1 VYFLALLRVPDIDR
15 YRREYGRQLVP
26 MLAAAG
32 AKILVASPSPTV
44 LEGHW
49 EPTWTA
55 LIQFPDRGSA
65 MQWYESE
72 AYAPLKR
79 LRLQELSTG
88 GAVALFDGYQPT
100 TSVP

>member
-1 VYFLALLRVPDIDR
+1 
-15 YRREYGRQLVP
+15 

-72 AYAPLKR
+72 AYAPLKQ

-100 TSVP
+100 TSAP